1 MKIEPYIRKANFYET
16 DGMSIIY
23 HGNYVHWMEEARVD
37 MLEQMGF
44 DYATAVEQ
52 GIDFGVAS
60 ISCRY
65 KSMTRY
71 GDTVKIIVSVEKI
84 SPAKL
89 TMGYQIVDFKTEELR
104 FEGES
109 EHFFFDRNKGR
120 PVALKKVLPEV
131 YGLFQRVFEGNG

>member
-1 MKIEPYIRKANFYET
+1 MKIQPYIRKTNFYET

-37 MLEQMGF
+37 LLEQMG
-44 DYATAVEQ
+44 YSYQQAVDS
-52 GIDFGVAS
+52 GIDFAVVS
-60 ISCRY
+60 ISCKY

-71 GDTVKIIVSVEKI
+71 GDTVKIVVSVEKI
-84 SPAKL
+84 SPAKV
-89 TMGYQIVDFKTEELR
+89 TMGYKIYDLVTEELR

-109 EHFFFDRNKGR
+109 EHFFYDRNKGK

-131 YGLFQRVFEGNG
+131 YGLFLSLYEN